1 MDEISFC
8 RMVDFDK
15 AYIAPSSTLPARYGE
30 LINANS
36 EFHFSIFRRS
46 EQACNIEISANR
58 SEFYKILLMTKGSGE
73 FDYGVE
79 TYKVKPNSLI
89 FVKPSKVKACR
100 ETTEEQDGYY
110 CIFTEQF
117 FSSDAAFLSELKSS
131 LLFAPGAYPVIQ
143 LAEVQMDIIRSVFEK
158 LHFEFNNDSNYS
170 EEILRLYL
178 RILIIEST
186 RIYSDQPVINP
197 KRKANIQL
205 TQRFHDLL
213 EQQFRS
219 PNGRPLKLKS
229 PSQFADRLSVHP
241 NHLNASVKQ
250 ITGKS
255 IRAVITNRILAEA
268 QVLLKYTDRQ
278 VSEISYLLGF
288 KEPSSFIHFFRKGTG
303 RTPTDYKNGI

>member
-1 MDEISFC
+1 MHEISFY
-8 RMVDFDK
+8 RVADFDK
-15 AYIAPSSTLPARYGE
+15 AYIAPSSNLPARYLE
-30 LINANS
+30 QIS
-36 EFHFSIFRRS
+36 KRSDYHFSIFRRS

-73 FDYGVE
+73 FDYGAK

-89 FVKPSKVKACR
+89 FVKPSEVKACR

-117 FSSDAAFLSELKSS
+117 YSFDITFLKELRLSALFASDA
-131 LLFAPGAYPVIQ
+131 YPIIQ
-143 LAEVQMDIIRSVFEK
+143 LTDVQMDIILPVFEK
-158 LHFEFNNDSNYS
+158 LHFEFNNDNNHS
-170 EEILRLYL
+170 EEIIRLYL
-178 RILIIEST
+178 RILLIEAT
-186 RIYSDQPVINP
+186 RIHSEDFVGNP
-197 KRKANIQL
+197 KRKANFEL
-205 TQRFHDLL
+205 TQRFQDLL

-219 PNGRPLKLKS
+219 QKDNPLKLKS

-255 IRAVITNRILAEA
+255 IRAVINNRVLTEA

-278 VSEISYLLGF
+278 ISEVSYLLGF

-303 RTPTDYKNGI
+303 LTPTNYRGRN